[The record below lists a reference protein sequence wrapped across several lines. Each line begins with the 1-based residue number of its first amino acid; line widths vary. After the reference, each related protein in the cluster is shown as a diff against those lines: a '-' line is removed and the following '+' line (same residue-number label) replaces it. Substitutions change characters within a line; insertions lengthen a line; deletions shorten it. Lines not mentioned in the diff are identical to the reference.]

1 MAAGR
6 HTDAMQGESGS
17 VVGGLIERATAMA
30 AAWSAGARATTTVGQ
45 ERAVLRLLGVSGV
58 DREGRPL
65 AAEVVDRFLAPD
77 PRRLGG
83 GLALPMAIAMEEYG
97 LPISEVALE
106 VAAGHIDL
114 GMEADLLE
122 DPVRRARAESTA
134 GAMAAAA
141 LERADANR
149 TARRELIALLG
160 EPRPPFLGVTL
171 EAPAIVDAVDEAIAA
186 VAAGAG
192 AIRVQVPPS
201 RELADASARAGS
213 PVEPWLPAPTS
224 RGGLAVFDPAGP
236 PTPTGSHRA
245 LAVLRSALDDAGA
258 RNGRYVR
265 LVTESPA
272 LAAPDQ
278 AVIAAF
284 ERIDLVVADPLREIV
299 SGRVD
304 PDRAIADHGFAHR
317 LLARGGTRV
326 LVPASALV
334 VAADLAA
341 GVPSDP
347 ATRSGR
353 ALALQLLAVQ
363 LALADGLPPEAVVV
377 GALPAWLADEPDATA
392 RALAEVALRR
402 ELFPAQS
409 LAFLEPSVSG
419 AAADGWM
426 ALVAGMLPDAGAV
439 RLLLCCASSGFAARS
454 QAMRS
459 AMDVA
464 EAIRTSRTR
473 PELTGLA
480 AQHRDRTLAAAA
492 ATLRGLEDQG
502 WRWLVD
508 QPFGLP
514 AVRLGAEAVADRTS
528 GLDVLDPTAARR

>member
-1 MAAGR
+1 
-6 HTDAMQGESGS
+6 MQGAPGS
-17 VVGGLIERATAMA
+17 VVQELIERAVAMA
-30 AAWSAGARATTTVGQ
+30 RSWGASARASTTVGQ

-58 DREGRPL
+58 DRDGRPL

-83 GLALPMAIAMEEYG
+83 GLALPMAVAMDEYD
-97 LPISEVALE
+97 LSVTEVALE

-122 DPVRRARAESTA
+122 DPVRRARAEATS
-134 GAMAAAA
+134 GAMAATA
-141 LERADANR
+141 LARADANR
-149 TARRELIALLG
+149 TARRELVALLG
-160 EPRPPFLGVTL
+160 ERRPPFLGVTL
-171 EAPAIVDAVDEAIAA
+171 EAPAIIDALDEAIAA

-201 RELADASARAGS
+201 RELADLSARAGS
-213 PVEPWLPAPTS
+213 PVEPWLPSPSS
-224 RGGLAVFDPAGP
+224 RGGLDVFDPAGP
-236 PTPTGSHRA
+236 PTPTGSRRA
-245 LAVLRSALDDAGA
+245 LTVLRSALDDAGA

-326 LVPASALV
+326 LVPPGSLV

-363 LALADGLPPEAVVV
+363 LALADGLPADGVVV
-377 GALPAWLADEPDATA
+377 GALPAWLADEPNAAA
-392 RALAEVALRR
+392 RALAEVAVRR
-402 ELFPAQS
+402 ELFPAHP
-409 LAFLEPSVSG
+409 LAFLEPSASA
-419 AAADGWM
+419 AAADEWM
-426 ALVAGMLPDAGAV
+426 ALVAGLLPDAGDV
-439 RLLLCCASSGFAARS
+439 KLLLCCASARFAARS
-454 QAMRS
+454 PAMR
-459 AMDVA
+459 AAVDVA
-464 EAIRTSRTR
+464 EAIAASRTR
-473 PELTGLA
+473 PTLTGVA
-480 AQHRDRTLAAAA
+480 AGHHAATLAAAA

-514 AVRLGAEAVADRTS
+514 SVRLGAEAVADRTNDFDILAPGTPS
-528 GLDVLDPTAARR
+528 RP